1 GAARSVLGPVDPG
14 LARRTLADLV
24 ALRREGLRAPLP
36 LPTDAAAVYARNRAR
51 GVVPANAFAAA
62 ESEWSRFEH
71 AEAPHVFVRGA
82 AGGPLVVRPE
92 PGSGGEPTRFGELAV
107 RLWAPLL
114 DHERQ
119 DAP

>member
-1 GAARSVLGPVDPG
+1 MTLQKAGSDHGDAPKEVIQDLGWGRLVFGQTFDDPG
-14 LARRTLADLV
+14 ELGT
-24 ALRREGLRAPLP
+24 ALR
-36 LPTDAAAVYARNRAR
+36 
-51 GVVPANAFAAA
+51 A
-62 ESEWSRFEH
+62 EASGRRDIGMYL
-71 AEAPHVFVRGA
+71 EAPHVFVRGA